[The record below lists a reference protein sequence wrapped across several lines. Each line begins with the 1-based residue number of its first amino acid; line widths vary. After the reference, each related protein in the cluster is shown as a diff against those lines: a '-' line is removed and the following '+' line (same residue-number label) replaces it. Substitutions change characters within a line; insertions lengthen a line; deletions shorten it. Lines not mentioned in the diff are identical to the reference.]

1 MRLAWFLLAPNE
13 EMVVLLKRT
22 AGKDTRLDWEAPT
35 TILNTRPGLVIGTV
49 ENMSPEQEECR

>member
-35 TILNTRPGLVIGTV
+35 TILNTRPGVVIGKE
-49 ENMSPEQEECR
+49 ENMSRELDQ